1 MSAAVFT
8 THKFPSPAKFFVFRH
23 KWASPHP
30 AQGANI
36 SCMRNGRYSSSLL
49 KQRPRAGQT
58 MLEYLMVAGI
68 LLACVSILAVFLY
81 TFKEHGGRIL
91 DLAASEFP

>member
-1 MSAAVFT
+1 
-8 THKFPSPAKFFVFRH
+8 
-23 KWASPHP
+23 
-30 AQGANI
+30 
-36 SCMRNGRYSSSLL
+36 
-49 KQRPRAGQT
+49 
-58 MLEYLMVAGI
+58 MLEYLMVTGI